1 MRRNAKKTSHH
12 ISNSLVDYRLQV
24 AQEEESNPYML
35 AGDAELLEPQRA
47 GLKEPL
53 EVAAHSL
60 LQLRGVRLHPFPDAV
75 QELHHADLGCTREG
89 RIRLQSRKASRSSTG
104 FVMEVGEGV
113 PW

>member
-1 MRRNAKKTSHH
+1 
-12 ISNSLVDYRLQV
+12 
-24 AQEEESNPYML
+24 ML

-53 EVAAHSL
+53 EVAAHGF

-89 RIRLQSRKASRSSTG
+89 SDSSH
-104 FVMEVGEGV
+104 EKQAEAARDL
-113 PW
+113 